1 MPENNLPKNIWTF
14 FIDNYRLTYL
24 IIAALAIFGVL
35 GMVTIP
41 KESAPEIDIPVIV
54 VTTIL
59 PGASALDV
67 EELVTNEIET
77 KVQSLAD
84 IDTLT
89 SVSSQGF
96 SQVVVNFQS
105 ESDGREKLIDVKE
118 RVDRALPNLP
128 SDVIDPTVQQISF
141 NDLPILTLAL
151 TGPFTTEELHDYAD
165 LLADELERINDVA
178 QVNISGAPTEVFEV
192 IINDRALNQ
201 YQLTANQVAAAI
213 SEANTDLPVG
223 SIQTAGGVYTVRFA
237 GRLATAEDI
246 RQTAI
251 TERAGRPILVG
262 EVATVREA
270 HLASGVI
277 NRLNLNAGAGSQASI
292 SLQVFK
298 TAGEGD
304 ILAIADQVLAKVATA
319 KQTYLPTGIE
329 SEVIRNDAELIRK
342 DLTNLISSGVFTIVL
357 VLALLVIF
365 LGWAEALIASLV
377 VPFSLFITFICLW
390 PLGYTINFLTL
401 FSLILALGILV
412 DASIVITEGMFVKL
426 NQGRPPRTAAFETI
440 HEFQT
445 PLIAGTLTTVFVFFP
460 MIFTTGII
468 GKFIRSI
475 PVTVTI
481 VLLAAMYVAL
491 AIITT
496 LAVRFFKHRAV
507 VHEHGVA
514 FFRRYID
521 RFYLWYDEKI
531 SQLVTNPLTGR
542 KLLIII
548 TVLFF
553 LSLLLPV
560 VGLVKINMF
569 PASDADSIYVDL
581 ENPVGT
587 PLEVTND
594 QLADLEAVLE
604 GDIRVRS
611 FLATA
616 GSGAN
621 AGSLTTGST
630 NTHLGALTINLAAK
644 RSATSQEIIDEY
656 QTRFEQLVEAEV
668 SVYQEGEGPAQG
680 SPVQVKLKSDDLAE
694 LETAANQVAVA
705 LAKIPGARNVET
717 GIKDGAG
724 EFRIEVDRAKARTFG
739 ISPAQVVGLLHQAVA
754 GDTVTVVKA
763 GGEDAD
769 VRLIYEMGVNYS
781 RVGNTPKIGVE
792 DLKALTIQTVKGPVP
807 LATFTKITL
816 GSSRASINHDEGL
829 RSVTV
834 AAGIDPDANAGQIVS
849 QLQEQLPTLALPE
862 TVSVSFSGETEDINE
877 SFASMARSMLIG
889 VVMIL
894 GLLIWQFKSYRQPF
908 FILVTIPLAAI
919 GVLVGLAI
927 TRQPLS
933 FPGFIGVVALA
944 GVVVNNA
951 IILIDSI
958 NLNRRAGMI
967 IPQAVKIAAKSRLQP
982 IILTTVTTVI
992 GMMPLA
998 FSDPTWAPLAYSVIF
1013 GLSFS
1018 TVLTLFVVPV
1028 LYLKFAER
1036 ELEQF

>member
-1 MPENNLPKNIWTF
+1 MPEDNLPKNFWTF

-24 IIAALAIFGVL
+24 IIAAIAIFGVL
-35 GMVTIP
+35 GMITVP

-54 VTTIL
+54 VTTVL

-96 SQVVVNFQS
+96 SQVVINFQS

-128 SDVIDPTVQQISF
+128 SDAVDPIVQQISF
-141 NDLPILTLAL
+141 SDSPILTLAL

-178 QVNISGAPTEVFEV
+178 QVNVIGAPTEVFEV
-192 IINDRALNQ
+192 VINDRALNQ
-201 YQLTANQVAAAI
+201 YQLTASQVAAAI
-213 SEANTDLPVG
+213 SEANTDLPIG

-237 GRLATAEDI
+237 GRLATAQDI

-251 TERAGRPILVG
+251 AERAGRPILVG
-262 EVATVREA
+262 EVAVVREA

-277 NRLNLNAGAGSQASI
+277 NRLNLNGGAGSQPSI

-304 ILAIADQVLAKVATA
+304 ILAIADEVLVKVEAA
-319 KQTYLPTGIE
+319 KQTYLPAGIE

-342 DLTNLISSGVFTIVL
+342 DLTNLVSSGIFTIIL
-357 VLALLVIF
+357 VLALLVVF

-377 VPFSLFITFICLW
+377 VPFSLFITFLCLW

-426 NQGRPPRTAAFETI
+426 SQGRSPRAAAFETI
-440 HEFQT
+440 HEFQA
-445 PLIAGTLTTVFVFFP
+445 PLIAGTLTTVFVFLP

-496 LAVRFFKHRAV
+496 LAVRFFKHRGV
-507 VHEHGVA
+507 VKEHGVA
-514 FFRRYID
+514 FFRRYVD
-521 RFYLWYDEKI
+521 RLYAWYDGKI
-531 SQLVTNPLTGR
+531 SQLVENSLAGR

-548 TVLFF
+548 TGLFF

-569 PASDADSIYVDL
+569 PASDADSIYVDV

-587 PLEVTND
+587 PLEVTSD
-594 QLADLEAVLE
+594 QLADLEAALE
-604 GDIRVRS
+604 GDARVRS
-611 FLATA
+611 FLTTA

-621 AGSLTTGST
+621 AGSLTTSQT

-644 RSATSQEIIDEY
+644 RSATSQELIDEF
-656 QTRFEQLVEAEV
+656 QTKFEQLVEAEI

-680 SPVQVKLKSDDLAE
+680 APVQVKLKSDDLLE
-694 LETAANQVAVA
+694 LETAANQVATT
-705 LAKIPGARNVET
+705 LAQIPGTRNVET

-739 ISPAQVVGLLHQAVA
+739 VSPAQVVGVLHSAVV
-754 GDTVTVVKA
+754 GDTVTVIKA

-769 VRLIYEMGVNYS
+769 VRLVYELGVNYS

-792 DLKALTIQTVKGPVP
+792 DLKALTVQTAKGLVP
-807 LATFTKITL
+807 LSTFTKITL

-834 AAGIDPDANAGQIVS
+834 ASSIDADANAGQIVS
-849 QLQEQLPTLALPE
+849 QLQAQLPKLNLPE
-862 TVSVSFSGETEDINE
+862 TISVSFGGESEDINE

-908 FILVTIPLAAI
+908 FILVTIPLATI

-958 NLNRRAGMI
+958 NLNRRAGMA
-967 IPQAVKIAAKSRLQP
+967 IPFAVKMAAKSRLQP
-982 IILTTVTTVI
+982 IILTTITTVA
-992 GMMPLA
+992 GMVPLA
-998 FSDPTWAPLAYSVIF
+998 FSDPTWAPLAYSIAF

-1018 TVLTLFVVPV
+1018 TILTLFVVPV

-1036 ELEQF
+1036 ELEQV